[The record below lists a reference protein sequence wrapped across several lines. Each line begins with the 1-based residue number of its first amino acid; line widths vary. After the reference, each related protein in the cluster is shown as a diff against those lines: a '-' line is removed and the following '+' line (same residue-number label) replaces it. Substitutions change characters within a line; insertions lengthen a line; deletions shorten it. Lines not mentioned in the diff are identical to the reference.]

1 MRISINPVLF
11 SHGRGG
17 LEGARPSSTLEHQ
30 ILAEVPHF
38 ASIPPAPS
46 RSRKIPFPSCV
57 HQFGGRSGGSQ
68 ALQLPRAS
76 LSRGSFA
83 SRLHLDRA
91 LQKSEIS
98 APEPLSLIRRGLE
111 GVRPSSSRD
120 YHFLAAARHISPAPD
135 RVPQKLEI
143 SVPVLLSHIRRGL
156 EGARPVCFISRK
168 THRNNRS
175 YCNKNFHQ
183 IQLGKI
189 NAVKRHNG
197 DNPLHF

>member
-1 MRISINPVLF
+1 MTSAF
-11 SHGRGG
+11 SR
-17 LEGARPSSTLEHQ
+17 A
-30 ILAEVPHF
+30 
-38 ASIPPAPS
+38 
-46 RSRKIPFPSCV
+46 
-57 HQFGGRSGGSQ
+57 GRSGGSQ

-76 LSRGSFA
+76 NSCGSSAF
-83 SRLHLDRA
+83 RLHSA
-91 LQKSEIS
+91 CAQQKSEN
-98 APEPLSLIRRGLE
+98 
-111 GVRPSSSRD
+111 
-120 YHFLAAARHISPAPD
+120 
-135 RVPQKLEI
+135 
-143 SVPVLLSHIRRGL
+143 SVPVLRSPIRGEVWRAPSPPAPSNIKFLRKFRIPPPFRLRPAEVGKFRSRLAFTNSGRGL

>member
-1 MRISINPVLF
+1 MRRSWQPASAF
-11 SHGRGG
+11 SR
-17 LEGARPSSTLEHQ
+17 A
-30 ILAEVPHF
+30 
-38 ASIPPAPS
+38 
-46 RSRKIPFPSCV
+46 
-57 HQFGGRSGGSQ
+57 GRSGGSQ

-189 NAVKRHNG
+189 NAVKRTSPARSNSCSSPTASARRKSTASNATSSGLTPRSGNTNATIRAENKGEQHG
-197 DNPLHF
+197 